1 MLLLTL
7 LLWTSDPTN
16 VEAAGRLDYVVSRCG
31 VFGWEADDTE
41 RMAHLEQLIAGET
54 SRSREVVIREFRL
67 GVRYA
72 FSREGEA
79 LEAAKPSGFSQW
91 AAEMETSCDRIAQEH
106 PTLLRRTPDTAA
118 RWAQLIEEQ
127 TD

>member
-1 MLLLTL
+1 MSYGSL
-7 LLWTSDPTN
+7 
-16 VEAAGRLDYVVSRCG
+16 
-31 VFGWEADDTE
+31 
-41 RMAHLEQLIAGET
+41 
-54 SRSREVVIREFRL
+54 RL

-79 LEAAKPSGFSQW
+79 LETAKSDRFSQW
-91 AAEMETSCDRIAQEH
+91 ATETELSCDRIAQEH

-118 RWAQLIEEQ
+118 RWAQLFEEQ

>member
-16 VEAAGRLDYVVSRCG
+16 VEAAGRLDYAVSRCG

-41 RMAHLEQLIAGET
+41 RMARLEQLIDRET
-54 SRSREVVIREFRL
+54 GRSREEVIREFRR

-79 LEAAKPSGFSQW
+79 LEAATPARFLQW
-91 AAEMETSCDRIAQEH
+91 AAETEIRCDRIAQEH
-106 PTLLRRTPDTAA
+106 PTLLRRTSDTAA
-118 RWAQLIEEQ
+118 RWAQLIEKQ
-127 TD
+127 AD

>member
-41 RMAHLEQLIAGET
+41 RMAHLEQLIAQET
-54 SRSREVVIREFRL
+54 GRSREDVIREFRR

-72 FSREGEA
+72 YSREGEA
-79 LEAAKPSGFSQW
+79 LEAAKPAGFSKW
-91 AAEMETSCDRIAQEH
+91 AAETEIGCDRIAQEH
-106 PTLLRRTPDTAA
+106 PTLLRRTPDTAM
-118 RWAQLIEEQ
+118 RWARLIEDQ
-127 TD
+127 TE

>member
-7 LLWTSDPTN
+7 LLWTSDLTN

-41 RMAHLEQLIAGET
+41 RIARLERLIAQEIGG
-54 SRSREVVIREFRL
+54 SREDIIREFRL

-79 LEAAKPSGFSQW
+79 LEAVRPIGFSQW
-91 AAEMETSCDRIAQEH
+91 AAETEISCDRIAQEH

-118 RWAQLIEEQ
+118 RWAQLVKEH

>member
-16 VEAAGRLDYVVSRCG
+16 VEAAGRLDYLVSRCG
-31 VFGWEADDTE
+31 VFGWEADETE
-41 RMAHLEQLIAGET
+41 RMARLEQLIAHET
-54 SRSREVVIREFRL
+54 GRSREDVIREFSL

-79 LEAAKPSGFSQW
+79 LEAARPSGFSQW
-91 AAEMETSCDRIAQEH
+91 AAETEIRCDLIAQEH
-106 PTLLRRTPDTAA
+106 PTLLRRTADTAA
-118 RWAQLIEEQ
+118 RWAQLIAVQAE
-127 TD
+127 